1 MQKEKESKLKRLERL
16 QSDMEHN
23 IESMS
28 DDDFD
33 SLLAEVEALMEEVF
47 ITKH

>member
-47 ITKH
+47 VTKH